1 MSSKSNNSNKILK
14 ILAKNRAIAIDTL
27 KQEGDKKA
35 NYALSRSIKN
45 LVSAG
50 LVEIHNSE
58 KQKYIKLTPRGK
70 NKLNCIKLYEDE
82 AIVSASWDGYWRIII
97 IDLPEERKNERE
109 ALRYLLKKAGFVCVK
124 NSVWISIYPFENLF
138 TNIKKDL
145 GLTTELIIIVTD
157 KVDEETQKQFFLSCG
172 MKIS

>member
-1 MSSKSNNSNKILK
+1 MSSNSNNTNKILK
-14 ILAKNRAIAIDTL
+14 ILAKNRAVAIDTL
-27 KQEGDKKA
+27 KQGGDKKT
-35 NYALSRSIKN
+35 NYALLRSIKN
-45 LVSAG
+45 LAQVG
-50 LVEIHNSE
+50 LVEIHNSG
-58 KQKYIKLTPRGK
+58 KQKYIRLTQKGK

-109 ALRYLLKKAGFVCVK
+109 ALRYLLKKAGFVCIK

-145 GLTTELIIIVTD
+145 GFTNEMMIIVTD
-157 KVDEETQKQFFLSCG
+157 KVDEITQEQFFLSCG
-172 MKIS
+172 TK

>member
-1 MSSKSNNSNKILK
+1 MSSKSNNTNKILK
-14 ILAKNRAIAIDTL
+14 ILAKNKAVAIDAL

-35 NYALSRSIKN
+35 NYAILRSIKN

-50 LVEIHNSE
+50 LVEIHSSD
-58 KQKYIKLTPRGK
+58 KQKYIRLTSMGK

-82 AIVSASWDGYWRIII
+82 AIMPASWDGYWRIII
-97 IDLPEERKNERE
+97 IDLPEDRKSERE
-109 ALRYLLKKAGFVCVK
+109 ALRYLLKKAGFVCIK

-145 GLTTELIIIVTD
+145 GFTIEMMIIVTD
-157 KVDEETQKQFFLSCG
+157 KIDEMTQKQFFLNLP
-172 MKIS
+172 K

>member
-1 MSSKSNNSNKILK
+1 MSSNSNNTNKILK
-14 ILAKNRAIAIDTL
+14 ILAKNRAVAIDTL
-27 KQEGDKKA
+27 KQDGDKKT
-35 NYALSRSIKN
+35 NYALLRSIKN
-45 LVSAG
+45 LAQVG
-50 LVEIHNSE
+50 LVEIHNSG
-58 KQKYIKLTPRGK
+58 KQKYIRLTQKGK

-109 ALRYLLKKAGFVCVK
+109 ALRYLLKKAGFVCIK

-145 GLTTELIIIVTD
+145 GFTTEMIIIVTD
-157 KVDEETQKQFFLSCG
+157 KVDEMTQKQFFLSCG
-172 MKIS
+172 TK